1 MHVPTASMKRTLT
14 LPLLLGALVVA
25 GLAGCDGGVSGDPA
39 DNRPPDTALAVR
51 DSSLVGNIEDEDR
64 LTSTVFVSWSGTDTD
79 GFVTAFDLRYYDDA
93 SPPPGPEE
101 GWSRTMRSDSLIL
114 LPIPPESDIANVAFE
129 VRAVDDEGNVD
140 PTPART
146 VFPIRNSP
154 PTLRLSGVI
163 APADTTW
170 PVVSF
175 GWTAA
180 DPDGPESLQS
190 IEIAL
195 NDSTDFVALPPEV
208 DFITLVATD
217 PQTSGETSA
226 EIFFGTSFIP
236 SGLTIPGL
244 RVGENNV
251 LYARAI
257 DQTETASPLARFP
270 AEEDITWF
278 VRRQT
283 SEVLLVND
291 YRRSENTRV
300 LPFHRDVLA
309 DYTGAFDEWDLSA
322 PFSTGNNPV
331 IATSDALPAAATPT
345 LRRTLALWRYI
356 YWVSDQTTDRVQGYN
371 FPVAAGVID
380 QFFEG
385 GGRLFVQVPVK
396 LPTDPDENQNNP
408 AINILPLSGLI
419 DIPGTVVF
427 NNLRIDGGTTVEPVQ
442 PVPGTGQTLPPL
454 RTVQLITGTLPYLPG
469 ESTPLYEVDYYATRT
484 SQEGGGRVD
493 WTGPET
499 VASISSDRRVALLAL
514 PIVNAFSGNLLY
526 EGLDGD
532 PDAPAEAIQ
541 LILEGLTFPQQ

>member
-1 MHVPTASMKRTLT
+1 MKRTFT
-14 LPLLLGALVVA
+14 LSLFLGALVAA
-25 GLAGCDGGVSGDPA
+25 GLAGCDGGVSGDPSE
-39 DNRPPDTALAVR
+39 NRPPDTELAIR
-51 DSSLVGNIEDEDR
+51 DSSLVGNIEDDDR

-79 GFVTAFDLRYYDDA
+79 GFVTAYDLRYYDA
-93 SPPPGPEE
+93 AAAAPGPEE
-101 GWSRTMRSDSLIL
+101 GWSRTTRSDSLVL

-129 VRAVDDEGNVD
+129 VRAVDDEGQVD

-154 PTLRLSGVI
+154 PTFRLSGTLV
-163 APADTTW
+163 PADTTW

-175 GWTAA
+175 GFTAA
-180 DPDGPESLQS
+180 DPDGVASLRGV
-190 IEIAL
+190 EIAL
-195 NDSTDFVALPPEV
+195 NDSTAFVALPPEV
-208 DFITLVATD
+208 DFITLVAEQ
-217 PQTSGETSA
+217 PQTAGETTA

-244 RVGENNV
+244 RIGEANV
-251 LYARAI
+251 LYARAV

-270 AEEDITWF
+270 ADEEATWF
-278 VRRQT
+278 VRQQT
-283 SEVLLVND
+283 SDVLLVND

-300 LPFHRDVLA
+300 MPFHRDVLTE
-309 DYTGAFDEWDLSA
+309 YTGTFDEWDLSA

-345 LRRTLALWRYI
+345 LRRTLALWHYI

-385 GGRLFVQVPVK
+385 DGRLFVQVPVK

-408 AINILPLSGLI
+408 AINVLPLGGLI
-419 DIPGTVVF
+419 TIPETLVF
-427 NNLRIDGGTTVEPVQ
+427 NNLRIDGGSTVQPAQ

-454 RTVQLITGTLPYLPG
+454 RTVQLITGTLPYIPG
-469 ESTPLYEVDYYATRT
+469 ESTPLYEADYYATRT
-484 SQEGGGRVD
+484 SSEGGGRVD

-499 VASISSDRRVALLAL
+499 VASISSDRRVGLLAL
-514 PIVNAFSGNLLY
+514 PIVNAFNGNLLY
-526 EGLDGD
+526 EGVDGET
-532 PDAPAEAIQ
+532 DAPSQAIQ